1 MRFVSHAK
9 ASQLRSPLNMSSA
22 RGFTA
27 HADEVVHTWAMFRLL
42 KRRVTSPAGED
53 FERTFVST
61 PGAVGMV
68 AITDDGN
75 VIFVH
80 QYRATLDTFV
90 REIPA
95 GMRDIEGEDPA
106 TTAVRELKEET
117 GYTAG
122 SIEYLGTCLS
132 SPGVTDS
139 SVEVYLATGLVAGDS
154 EPHGPEEDTMFVE
167 HVPFSKALQM
177 IEVGEI
183 ADAKSAYGL
192 MLAARRFPHLVR

>member
-1 MRFVSHAK
+1 
-9 ASQLRSPLNMSSA
+9 
-22 RGFTA
+22 
-27 HADEVVHTWAMFRLL
+27 MFRLL

-61 PGAVGMV
+61 PGAVATIAV
-68 AITDDGN
+68 TDSGD
-75 VIFVH
+75 VVFVH
-80 QYRATLDTFV
+80 QYRATLDSFV

-117 GYTAG
+117 GFTAS
-122 SIEYLGTCLS
+122 SIEFLGTCLS

-139 SVEVYLATGLVAGDS
+139 SVDVYVATGLSAGEA

-167 HVPFSKALQM
+167 CIPYREALAM
-177 IEVGEI
+177 IESGDI
-183 ADAKSAYGL
+183 TDAKSAYGL
-192 MLAARRFPHLVR
+192 LLAARRFPHLVR